1 MRVPRCALAW
11 LTLAILTN
19 GPAVARPPFALP
31 APETPAALRSDDR
44 VVSAEL
50 ESAPFDKFLKYK
62 TFRVAL
68 SHGQTYQG
76 GFVYGPGHHSSAM
89 AAIVLNPE
97 GIPYAVFKSGDTR
110 LGRAT
115 RNQPY
120 VATSGIA
127 GRWDHEGHS
136 AGDIVLGE
144 LSEEVGGQ
152 VVEGTFRRLGDQ
164 LSPTMP
170 FESTECDDYF
180 MAAVEITRDPYG
192 DGGLMEA
199 VGLIGP
205 SFYSPSAAIAAMDSR
220 QIFDAGRARTMLGRA
235 WDSIGYLPQLG
246 VYIQD
251 YPELKGRFSTLGL
264 SEPWDIR
271 EKARGGPIPAPRAHH
286 DDPKSRISTVFV
298 DKASNTELGSGA
310 RMVDARIRHAYYRNN
325 PSFFASPSL
334 ERLCEQATGEWRSPP
349 DANLVAL
356 DPDFA
361 SQFLQLDY
369 DRAKVVVYYNSV
381 HGPMVE
387 MVPQARPAL
396 AFAPGSPLV
405 VRRDIR
411 DLPVPKA
418 QRDGE
423 AIQGQAPM
431 QGAFSD
437 PSVGALKEA
446 LPGELRVLAQ
456 ANGASSG
463 QSDLFY
469 HYLSCRLDG
478 PPDQGNEHF
487 LPLAQAIQLCREGHG
502 DSQTEA
508 TLLRLADAEGWIPQL
523 GMSQSHARA
532 LSHPSPESSSR

>member
-1 MRVPRCALAW
+1 MKIARFGVSVLMLAV
-11 LTLAILTN
+11 LTSGQAT
-19 GPAVARPPFALP
+19 ARSPFRLPNPEPPVEVRP
-31 APETPAALRSDDR
+31 DDR
-44 VVSAEL
+44 VVTADLRSTL
-50 ESAPFDKFLKYK
+50 FDKFLKYK

-68 SHGQTYQG
+68 RDGQAYQG

-89 AAIVLNPE
+89 AALVLDAR
-97 GIPYAVFKSGDTR
+97 GLPYAVFKSGDTR

-127 GRWDHEGHS
+127 GRWDHQGHS
-136 AGDIVLGE
+136 AGEIVLGE

-180 MAAVEITRDPYG
+180 MAAVEITGDPYG

-205 SFYSPSAAIAAMDSR
+205 SFYSPAAAIAAMDSR

-235 WDSIGYLPQLG
+235 WDSIGFLPQLG
-246 VYIQD
+246 LYVQD
-251 YPELKGRFSTLGL
+251 HPRLRARFTTLGL
-264 SEPWDIR
+264 GEPWDIR
-271 EKARGGPIPAPRAHH
+271 GIARGGSVPVVSPGHS
-286 DDPKSRISTVFV
+286 DDPRSRITTVSV
-298 DKASNTELGSGA
+298 DKASNIELGGGA
-310 RMVDARIRHAYYRNN
+310 RMVDARIRHAYYSHD
-325 PSFFASPSL
+325 PFFFASPQL
-334 ERLCEQATGEWRSPP
+334 ERLCEQATGEWKSAPE
-349 DANLVAL
+349 ANLVAL
-356 DPDFA
+356 GPDFA

-369 DRAKVVVYYNSV
+369 DRAKVAVYYNSDQ
-381 HGPMVE
+381 GPMVE

-396 AFAPGSPLV
+396 AFAPGSPPV

-411 DLPVPKA
+411 DILVEKAGREELPTETPA
-418 QRDGE
+418 QSERRRLFLDSSIRGLE
-423 AIQGQAPM
+423 G
-431 QGAFSD
+431 
-437 PSVGALKEA
+437 K
-446 LPGELRVLAQ
+446 LPGQIFVLAA

-469 HYLSCRLDG
+469 HYLGCRLDRA
-478 PPDQGNEHF
+478 PDGGVEHF
-487 LPLAQAIQLCREGHG
+487 LPLAQAIELCREGQG

-508 TLLRLADAEGWIPQL
+508 TLLRLADAEDWIPEL
-523 GMSQSHARA
+523 GMSRHDA
-532 LSHPSPESSSR
+532 LALRESQQR